1 MRRLA
6 SWMIAHEA
14 VGGRAVAEPGVEGL
28 DGHLG
33 GDLAGLGAAHA
44 VGDHEQRRADEVVVL
59 VALALA
65 AQVGG
70 VELFEFHRCG
80 SKLVTRTHVR

>member
-6 SWMIAHEA
+6 SWMTSRQASSAGEPSRQPA
-14 VGGRAVAEPGVEGL
+14 VERV
-28 DGHLG
+28 DRHLG
-33 GDLAGLGAAHA
+33 GDLAGLRAAHA

-65 AQVGG
+65 AEVGG
-70 VELFEFHRCG
+70 VELFGDAEHG
-80 SKLVTRTHVR
+80 